1 MREIR
6 VAAVL
11 CLALAASVPA
21 RAGVAKASGTVPSP
35 GRWSAGSLDLA
46 TPVDAHPRRYPSPD
60 SSAEAVVENDS
71 LAVHVGDRY
80 AGRVPFAV
88 PGEILWSED
97 SAAFAVTSSD
107 GGEDGTWRVTL
118 HALSGD
124 GVRTVDPTG
133 GVVQAFLPLQQCRE
147 PELPD
152 VGAVAWVDGSR
163 KVLVVARV
171 PSRPGCSN
179 GGFVQGYVVALPSG
193 SVERTLSESELL
205 EQYRAKLGREI
216 RH

>member
-1 MREIR
+1 MRGIR
-6 VAAVL
+6 VVAVL
-11 CLALAASVPA
+11 CLALAAPA
-21 RAGVAKASGTVPSP
+21 PAPAGVAKASGTVPSP
-35 GRWSAGSLDLA
+35 GRWSAESLDLA
-46 TPVDAHPRRYPSPD
+46 TPADAPIRRYPSVD

-71 LAVHVGDRY
+71 LAVHVGDRH

-107 GGEDGTWRVTL
+107 GGEGGTWRVAL
-118 HALSGD
+118 HALSGE

-133 GVVQAFLPLQQCRE
+133 SVVEAFLPLQRCRE

-179 GGFVQGYVVALPSG
+179 AGFIQGYVVALPSG
-193 SVERTLSESELL
+193 AVERTLTESEIL
-205 EQYRAKLGREI
+205 ERYRAKLGREL
-216 RH
+216 RR